1 MGCISGSTINRT
13 SPLLVE
19 QKWQER
25 LGKKEPRAP
34 AGSLPPNAETV
45 RVIES
50 LARRLGQ
57 GETNQDEMKLLR
69 RMSD

>member
-1 MGCISGSTINRT
+1 M
-13 SPLLVE
+13 VE

-25 LGKKEPRAP
+25 MGKKEPRTL

-50 LARRLGQ
+50 LERRLGQ
-57 GETNQDEMKLLR
+57 VETNQEEMNILR
-69 RMSD
+69 RMSDELNKRIES